1 MGTEL
6 WMGVEGAGLFQ
17 SPRSGKFVSDYKEK
31 KMNFVQETL
40 EAMFQSPRSGKFVS
54 DYILMVNLVH
64 WTGIQC
70 VSIP

>member
-1 MGTEL
+1 
-6 WMGVEGAGLFQ
+6 MGVEGAGLFQ